1 MANVSQ
7 EFRDLCQACR
17 KGDVELVNQ
26 LDEWDYSPL
35 ILASICGHEKVV
47 RLLLEKGAIVNRDT
61 FEGSRAI
68 YGALTDA
75 IRSLLLSYDIT
86 KAVDVTQPFASHISA
101 LLQRPPI
108 ATADVRIGEFR
119 LHRFL
124 LTVMSRYFSQPNVD
138 FGGTSAQVLRFLF
151 EYIYLVPSLD
161 LKGVDVDELRHVADQ
176 TDLTYMRVAV
186 DMILAQTSAA
196 DINKTKNTVQH
207 TMYETAR
214 QKLKI
219 LVEGIVSN
227 KIVKDTELTAAEKR
241 ALVAPWHA
249 DLIFRA
255 QAGSRTLHYAVHR
268 AIFSRAEYYLTLFAS
283 GFHDTAVFGE
293 LEKDGVVDLE
303 RLHAEADAIP
313 VISLPSSDMMEISEE
328 TVEILLKHLYFDEA
342 NVPPQF
348 AMETLV
354 IADALFIDRLK
365 TIAAISLSSIE
376 DFSTVSFS
384 VYDVLRAAWEFKVHR
399 LEDRVAYLIAQDLE
413 AFCADPQFCDIILES
428 SRRISERQ
436 EFDTI
441 ELVDDIRFY
450 LAKKHAI
457 DQDGGT
463 LNPTMARVES
473 DEYLERVRQYEQ
485 DIRAVD
491 SILEELGL
499 NA

>member
-1 MANVSQ
+1 
-7 EFRDLCQACR
+7 
-17 KGDVELVNQ
+17 
-26 LDEWDYSPL
+26 
-35 ILASICGHEKVV
+35 
-47 RLLLEKGAIVNRDT
+47 
-61 FEGSRAI
+61 
-68 YGALTDA
+68 
-75 IRSLLLSYDIT
+75 
-86 KAVDVTQPFASHISA
+86 
-101 LLQRPPI
+101 
-108 ATADVRIGEFR
+108 
-119 LHRFL
+119 
-124 LTVMSRYFSQPNVD
+124 MSRYFSQPNVD

-161 LKGVDVDELRHVADQ
+161 LKGVDVDELRRVADQ